1 MMKNLNEKLDLFS
14 LITLSIVVNLV
25 VYYGFTSAY
34 NNLTQVSKIP
44 EQYYSSVYRYRVLSR
59 EILEMVFNG
68 AQKIFKGEVSSQPYL
83 LSKGS
88 LFYHTLFVINTFFSV
103 ASLLLIEAIFSIKR
117 FFGIEK
123 ENKLLLTL
131 VLIILMAISQYVVTF
146 YDNSALCFLL
156 LSIYFVLKYK
166 ETHRFF
172 YLLILSLVVIISTL
186 NRETSALSLSFLLAV
201 SLKKNEVNLTEI
213 KKILKIMALPFL
225 SFIVTYILLRVSDNA
240 GSGVMEGIYIK
251 ENFTQLNN
259 LSGLLF
265 AILVLRM
272 AYRISRTKENKKL
285 ITRFL
290 FFSSPYLLMLVLVG
304 ILWEIRLFIPLIF
317 GSFILSQI
325 KWEQN
330 KTMPHHFP

>member
-1 MMKNLNEKLDLFS
+1 MSEP
-14 LITLSIVVNLV
+14 
-25 VYYGFTSAY
+25 Y
-34 NNLTQVSKIP
+34 NRK
-44 EQYYSSVYRYRVLSR
+44 
-59 EILEMVFNG
+59 M
-68 AQKIFKGEVSSQPYL
+68 
-83 LSKGS
+83 
-88 LFYHTLFVINTFFSV
+88 
-103 ASLLLIEAIFSIKR
+103 
-117 FFGIEK
+117 
-123 ENKLLLTL
+123 
-131 VLIILMAISQYVVTF
+131 
-146 YDNSALCFLL
+146 
-156 LSIYFVLKYK
+156 
-166 ETHRFF
+166 
-172 YLLILSLVVIISTL
+172 
-186 NRETSALSLSFLLAV
+186 
-201 SLKKNEVNLTEI
+201 I